1 MSMANSAIGF
11 VNIANRSVAN
21 GRTELNGKVLTRPAL
36 VVTDGDGLTY
46 AVDVDIGSSAPGG
59 LVSDG
64 AYNALMNTPGLVTP
78 SASNKGHY
86 YRVSVAG
93 TAYGY
98 TYAVGDWVVSDGINW
113 FRVENL
119 FDSTLRKVT
128 LARANVDLIYAEV
141 GNPCRL
147 RRTTNGRWEV
157 VGFSKEMPGTYTRFA
172 VDLSDL
178 SFGPVED
185 LSVDARPLTYAE
197 LATFGGYGTVPYGA
211 VGVFRG
217 GVLQEIS

>member
-1 MSMANSAIGF
+1 MANSAIGF
-11 VNIANRSVAN
+11 INIANRSVAN
-21 GRTELNGKVLTRPAL
+21 AKTELNGKVLTRPAL

-46 AVDVDIGSSAPGG
+46 AVDVDIGSSVPGG
-59 LVSDG
+59 LILDG
-64 AYNALMNTPGLVTP
+64 AWNADTNDPELPTPN
-78 SASNKGHY
+78 SDNRGHY
-86 YRVSVAG
+86 YRVATAG
-93 TAYGY
+93 NGY
-98 TYAVGDWVVSDGINW
+98 EVGNWVMSDGTTW
-113 FRVENL
+113 VRLTGL
-119 FDSTLRKVT
+119 FESTLRNVS

-172 VDLSDL
+172 VNLADL

-197 LATFGGYGTVPYGA
+197 LASFGGYGTVPYGA
-211 VGVFRG
+211 VGVFIG
-217 GVLQEIS
+217 GVLQEIR

>member
-1 MSMANSAIGF
+1 MANSAIGF
-11 VNIANRSVAN
+11 INIANRSVAN
-21 GRTELNGKVLTRPAL
+21 SRTEINGKVLTRPAL
-36 VVTDGDGLTY
+36 LVTDGDGLTY

-64 AYNALMNTPGLVTP
+64 TWNADANDPELPAPDAGNR
-78 SASNKGHY
+78 GHY
-86 YRVSVAG
+86 YRVTVAG
-93 TAYGY
+93 SGFS
-98 TYAVGDWVVSDGINW
+98 VGDWVVSDGSAWSRI
-113 FRVENL
+113 EHL
-119 FDSTLRKVT
+119 FESTLRNVT

-157 VGFSKEMPGTYTRFA
+157 IGFSKEMPGTYTRFS
-172 VDLSDL
+172 VDLADL

-197 LATFGGYGTVPYGA
+197 LASFGGYGTVPYGA
-211 VGVFRG
+211 VGLFIG
-217 GVLQEIS
+217 GVLQEIT

>member
-1 MSMANSAIGF
+1 MANSAIGF

-21 GRTELNGKVLTRPAL
+21 AKTELNGKVLTRPAL

-46 AVDVDIGSSAPGG
+46 AVDVDIGSSVPGG
-59 LVSDG
+59 LILDGQWNADTNDPELPTANSD
-64 AYNALMNTPGLVTP
+64 NR
-78 SASNKGHY
+78 GHY
-86 YRVSVAG
+86 FRVSVAG
-93 TAYGY
+93 NGY
-98 TYAVGDWVVSDGINW
+98 EVGNWVMSDGTAW
-113 FRVENL
+113 VRLTDL
-119 FDSTLRKVT
+119 FESTLRNVS

-172 VDLSDL
+172 VNLADL

-197 LATFGGYGTVPYGA
+197 LASLGGYGTVPYGA
-211 VGVFRG
+211 VGVFIG
-217 GVLQEIS
+217 GVLQEIR